1 MRSVAVALVVLSLGV
16 GVVTVPPAAAEPIDD
31 YEPEDCIDNGGIG
44 ADPFVDVSAS
54 AFYAAAVAWAY
65 ANDVVNGTDGTH
77 FSPNDTMTRGQ
88 FAAVLHRV
96 VCTPAPT
103 GAADFDDLRIGAFY
117 LDAVDW
123 LVGEDLTT
131 GIAPGLFGPERT
143 LTRAEFVTFLFRLVG
158 EPAGSPAAE
167 FGDVPDG
174 EFYTDA
180 VDWALHRGLTTGTS
194 STTFSPDRALTRAE
208 AVTFLYRLHTIGD
221 VQASWSV
228 LADGF
233 GTPVALAQNPA
244 TGTWFVADKGGTLYA
259 WRADSGTAVALTESV
274 SQGSEQGLLGVAFTG
289 DGSLM
294 YVSYTDTAGDSVLVE
309 YEMAGDTAGDRR
321 VILEVDQPASN
332 HNGGDVKVGPDGYVY
347 WGLGDGG
354 GSYDFYGNGQNTSS
368 LLGTIIRI
376 DPSTGSPYAIPD
388 DNPFVDEPGWD
399 QIWVYGLRNPW
410 RFSFDTETD
419 DLWIADVGQA
429 TREEI
434 TRIPGNEVVFGA
446 NNGGWPLREGSIATP
461 HAKGGAAPADHAG
474 PVHDYDL
481 AGGQSITGG
490 FVYRGDD
497 IPALWGSYL
506 WADYFVSDLMAWR
519 DPYGVE
525 SAVVNAIGSRP
536 TSFGQDADGEVYVVT
551 TDGRLRKLVPA

>member
-1 MRSVAVALVVLSLGV
+1 MRSAAVALVVLSLGI
-16 GVVTVPPAAAEPIDD
+16 GVVAVSPAAAEPIDD

-44 ADPFVDVSAS
+44 ADPFVDVSSS

-65 ANDVVNGTDGTH
+65 ANEVVNGTDGTH

-103 GAADFDDLRIGAFY
+103 GAADFVDLRDGAFY

-131 GIAPGLFGPERT
+131 GIAPGLFGPDRT

-158 EPAGSPAAE
+158 EPVGSPAAD
-167 FGDVPDG
+167 FADVPDDR
-174 EFYTDA
+174 FYSDA
-180 VDWALHRGLTTGTS
+180 VDWALHRGVTTGTS
-194 STTFSPDRALTRAE
+194 STTFSPDRALTRGE

-221 VQASWSV
+221 VQARWSV
-228 LADGF
+228 LDDGF

-244 TGTWFVADKGGTLYA
+244 TGTWFVADKAGTLYA
-259 WRADSGTAVALTESV
+259 WRPETGKAVALTESV
-274 SQGSEQGLLGVAFTG
+274 SQGSEQGLLGVAFTD
-289 DGSLM
+289 DGSLL
-294 YVSYTDTAGDSVLVE
+294 YVSYTDGAGDSVLVE
-309 YEMAGDTAGDRR
+309 YEMTIDTPGARR
-321 VILEVDQPASN
+321 LILEVDQPASN

-347 WGLGDGG
+347 WSLGDGG
-354 GSYDFYGNGQNTSS
+354 GSYDFYGNGQNTNS

-376 DPSTGSPYAIPD
+376 DPSSGSPYVNPD
-388 DNPFVDEPGWD
+388 DNPFVDEGGWD

-410 RFSFDTETD
+410 RFSFDMETD

-434 TRIPGNEVVFGA
+434 TRIPGNEVVYGA
-446 NNGGWPLREGSIATP
+446 NNGGWPRREGSIATP
-461 HAKGGAAPADHAG
+461 HAKGGAAPADHVG

-481 AGGQSITGG
+481 VGGQSITGG

-519 DPYGVE
+519 DTYGVE

-536 TSFGQDADGEVYVVT
+536 TSFGQDADGEIYVVT
-551 TDGRLRKLVPA
+551 VDGRLRKLVPA